1 MNPMNRRSKGTVFTL
16 IGGIFFL
23 LASAC
28 SQEDDVAVIRSMIQK
43 GAALAEAHDI
53 SSLMEMA
60 REDIVAQPGAHNR
73 LEIKRILWLALRHYG
88 QIKVLYPK
96 PSVELS
102 AEEDRASSKMFLLI
116 VKKDRVIPELKDL
129 YDDPQEWLEK
139 VGDNADLFQLKLEW
153 LKTDTRWQVRKA
165 RIDAFKGMGFSE

>member
-1 MNPMNRRSKGTVFTL
+1 MKPMIRRTKGAVFIL
-16 IGGIFFL
+16 IGGVFFL

-28 SQEDDVAVIRSMIQK
+28 SQEDDVAVIRAMIKK

-53 SSLMEMA
+53 SSLMELA
-60 REDIVAQPGAHNR
+60 SEDIVAQPGGHNR
-73 LEIKRILWLALRHYG
+73 LEVKRILWLALRHYG

-102 AEEDRASSKMFLLI
+102 AEGDRAASKMFLLI

-153 LKTDTRWQVRKA
+153 LRTDTRWHVSKA
-165 RIDAFKGMGFSE
+165 HLDAFRGMGFSE